1 MAAFASAALHV
12 HSEMPPMLLFHGT
25 ADHVVPYLQSVEFFE
40 RYLQKNNHNQI
51 HLSLL
56 EDRTARRPG
65 LYRAGESKIGF

>member
-40 RYLQKNNHNQI
+40 RYLQK
-51 HLSLL
+51 
-56 EDRTARRPG
+56 
-65 LYRAGESKIGF
+65 K